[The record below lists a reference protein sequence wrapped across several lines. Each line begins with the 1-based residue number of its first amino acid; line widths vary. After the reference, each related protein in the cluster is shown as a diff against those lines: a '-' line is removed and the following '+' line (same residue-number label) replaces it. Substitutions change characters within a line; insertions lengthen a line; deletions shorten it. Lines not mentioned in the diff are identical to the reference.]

1 MKKRDK
7 THQLFVLFMVAS
19 LMFST
24 VSTKASNK
32 FNKVP
37 KNSNKCVIKKKKKK
51 KVIRRKIHIINKP
64 DSLEYTTPVIGDT
77 IIGTTTMIRDSIQM
91 ILKND
96 WEILKSAIIY
106 VESKGKHA
114 AKNGRC
120 VGVLQLMPCYVAEVN
135 NLLGFKKYSLNDRL
149 DRQKS
154 LEMFEIYNKYK
165 NPHHNIIKAIRLHNP
180 KGGNKYV
187 KKIVTRMA
195 KIKNM
200 LKK

>member
-7 THQLFVLFMVAS
+7 THRLFVLLMVAS

-32 FNKVP
+32 FSKVP

-51 KVIRRKIHIINKP
+51 KVIRRKIHILNKP
-64 DSLEYTTPVIGDT
+64 DSLVYTTPVIGDT
-77 IIGTTTMIRDSIQM
+77 IIGTTMMIRDSIQM

-106 VESKGKHA
+106 TESKGKYN

-120 VGVLQLMPCYVAEVN
+120 VGVLQLMPCYVTEVN
-135 NLLGFKKYSLNDRL
+135 KLLGYKKYSLNDRL

-165 NPHHNIIKAIRLHNP
+165 NPQHNIIKAIRLHNP
-180 KGGNKYV
+180 KGGTKYI

-195 KIKNM
+195 KIKST